1 MNLTKV
7 NVVKILSYPHPV
19 LKYKCKPIQKIDQG
33 LRDIVAEMFQLMY
46 DTQGVG
52 LAANQVGLPYSLFV
66 MNATGDHEKKEEEY
80 VFINPIILQK
90 NGKTKDNEGCLSFPG
105 IRADVIRPEFIEVES
120 IALNGEVQ
128 RFQWT
133 GHSARIV
140 QHETDHLNG
149 IGFIDRLSSVA
160 ILEIKEVLEDLK
172 TAFASDQRRGFI
184 PSDSEMIQEL
194 KTLEQLRC

>member
-1 MNLTKV
+1 
-7 NVVKILSYPHPV
+7 VKILSYPHPV

-66 MNATGDHEKKEEEY
+66 MNATGDPEKKEEEY
-80 VFINPIILQK
+80 VFINPIILKK
-90 NGKTKDNEGCLSFPG
+90 NGKAKDNEGCLSFPG
-105 IRADVIRPEFIEVES
+105 IHADVVRPESIDVES
-120 IALNGEVQ
+120 IALNGDVQ

-149 IGFIDRLSSVA
+149 IRFVDRLSPVA
-160 ILEIKEVLEDLK
+160 VLEVKEALEDLK
-172 TAFASDQRRGFI
+172 TVFASDQRLGFI
-184 PSDSEMIQEL
+184 PSNTEIMQEL
-194 KTLEQLRC
+194 KKLEQLRC